1 MAVRLALLLF
11 LTFSLSGQLKERP
24 APSLP
29 VTEGLVDEDEDL
41 LPETEYVF
49 NPIQAQKDLKVGR
62 FYAKRGSHRAA
73 AARFLEATK
82 WDPTLA
88 EAYYRLGL
96 ARQELKQPAEAL
108 EAYQTLMKL
117 DPKNKWARAVG
128 REITALE
135 RSIESLPLAASDQ

>member
-1 MAVRLALLLF
+1 MAIRLALLL
-11 LTFSLSGQLKERP
+11 LATVSLWGQLKERP
-24 APSLP
+24 QSALP

-82 WDPTLA
+82 WDPTFV

-96 ARQELKQPAEAL
+96 ARQALKQPAEAI
-108 EAYQTLMKL
+108 EAYRTLMKL
-117 DPKNKWARAVG
+117 DPKNKWARSVQS
-128 REITALE
+128 EIAELE
-135 RSIESLPLAASDQ
+135 RSVESLPLAAADQ

>member
-1 MAVRLALLLF
+1 MAVRLALLLIAMVP
-11 LTFSLSGQLKERP
+11 LWGQLKERP
-24 APSLP
+24 QSALP

-49 NPIQAQKDLKVGR
+49 NPIQAQKDLRVGR
-62 FYAKRGSHRAA
+62 FYSKRGSHRAA

-82 WDPTLA
+82 WDPTLV

-96 ARQELKQPAEAL
+96 SRQELKQPAEAL
-108 EAYQTLMKL
+108 EAYRTLVKL

-128 REITALE
+128 SEIAKLE
-135 RSIESLPLAASDQ
+135 RSVESLPAAAADQ